1 MKYYARAF
9 AGILCFAVVAVI
21 GCKQSMVISKVD
33 YSQPIESVLT
43 PDEDGMVEDVRNGL
57 KFNILPIQF
66 KETQDTSSV
75 TTSEIRYI
83 RGAKGYYYLTAPT
96 YKNVYMMSP
105 EEGELKL
112 QETFPIKE
120 PGIDKPAFNQR
131 EGYIQL
137 VNRTTGEQYK
147 LTPEGMTPEQA
158 EAETEMKE
166 DQ

>member
-1 MKYYARAF
+1 MKFFTKAF
-9 AGILCFAVVAVI
+9 AGIFIFAVVVAT

-43 PDEDGMVEDVRNGL
+43 PDENGMVEDVKHGL
-57 KFNILPIQF
+57 KFSILPIQF

-83 RGAKGYYYLTAPT
+83 RGATGFYYLTAPT
-96 YKNVYMMSP
+96 YQNVYMMSS

-112 QETFPIKE
+112 ENTFPLKE

-131 EGYIQL
+131 DGFVQL
-137 VNRTTGEQYK
+137 VNRTTEERYR
-147 LTPEGMTPEQA
+147 LTPEGLTQQEPA
-158 EAETEMKE
+158 TEMTE
-166 DQ
+166 GQ

>member
-1 MKYYARAF
+1 MKYYTKAF
-9 AGILCFAVVAVI
+9 AGILCVAVVSVI

-43 PDEDGMVEDVRNGL
+43 PNEDGMVEDVKHGI

-96 YKNVYMMSP
+96 YKNVYMMSS

-112 QETFPIKE
+112 QETFPLKE

-131 EGYIQL
+131 AGYVQL

-147 LTPEGMTPEQA
+147 LTPEGLTPEQA
-158 EAETEMKE
+158 ETKIKKE